1 MGRFPSEGRQ
11 RAVIEN
17 VKPEVDGGRFAIKR
31 VVGETVTVEADI
43 FSDGHDL
50 LRAVLKHRGR
60 KKDHWIETAM
70 EPLGNDRWRAS
81 FTVEHMGRYQ
91 YTIEAWI
98 DRFATWRQGLEKKIA
113 AGQDVS
119 ADLLIGATL
128 VQDAARRAA
137 GGDKETLKSG
147 ASRLRAAAERGDA
160 AVTDAEIVR
169 LMERYPDR
177 RFAARYEKELA
188 VTVDREKA
196 GFSTWYE
203 LFPRSFTNRPGAHG
217 TFRDL
222 EQSLPYV
229 ASMGFDVVYLPPI
242 HPIGRTHRKGKNN
255 LLATGPD
262 DPGSPW
268 AIGSDDGGH
277 KAIHSQ
283 LGTLDEFKRLIAKA
297 KDYKMEIALDIAF
310 QCSPD
315 HPYVKQHPEW
325 FRKRPDG
332 TVQYAENPPKKY
344 EDIVPLDFET
354 KAWRELW
361 EELKS
366 VIVYWAEQGVRIF
379 RLDNPHTKP
388 FRFWDW
394 LVREVK
400 EQYPDV
406 LFLSEAFTRPK
417 VMQRLAKAGLTQ
429 SYTYFTWRRTKAE
442 LVEYFEELTQTDIR
456 EYLRPNLWP
465 NTPDILMDY
474 LQKGGRPAF
483 MARYVLAATLGA
495 NCGAYGPAFELMEN
509 RPREAGS
516 EEYLNSEKYE
526 IKRWDLEKPDSL
538 KDFIAAVNRIRKEN
552 AALHSDASLY
562 FHGLDN
568 PQMLC
573 YSKSSP
579 AKDNVILAVVNLDW
593 RYVQSGWV
601 ALSLDRLGLAPTDSY
616 SVHDLLTDAR
626 YRWRGAR
633 NYVELR
639 PSAVPAHIFRIER
652 DGAAASRALS

>member
-1 MGRFPSEGRQ
+1 MGRLPADGRQ

-17 VKPEVDGGRFAIKR
+17 VTPEIDGGQFAIKR
-31 VVGETVTVEADI
+31 VIGETIVVEADI
-43 FSDGHDL
+43 FADGHDL

-60 KKDHWIETAM
+60 DKDTWTETAM
-70 EPLGNDRWRAS
+70 EPLGNDRWRGS
-81 FTVEHMGRYQ
+81 FTVEEMGRYL
-91 YTIEAWI
+91 YTLEAWV
-98 DRFATWRQGLEKKIA
+98 DRCETWRHGLEKKID

-119 ADLLIGATL
+119 SDLLAGVAL
-128 VQDAARRAA
+128 VQDAVRRADE
-137 GGDKETLKSG
+137 DKEDLK
-147 ASRLRAAAERGDA
+147 AFAAMLRSHAEKKM
-160 AVTDAEIVR
+160 VPEIGPDFLR
-169 LMERYPDR
+169 LMDRYPDR
-177 RFAARYEKELA
+177 RFATRYEKELA
-188 VTVDREKA
+188 VTVDRKKA

-203 LFPRSFTNRPGAHG
+203 LFPRSFTNRPDAHG
-217 TFRDL
+217 SFRDL
-222 EQSLPYV
+222 EKSLSYV
-229 ASMGFDVVYLPPI
+229 ASMGFDVLYLPPI
-242 HPIGRTHRKGKNN
+242 HPIGRSHRKGKNN
-255 LLATGPD
+255 TLGVGPH

-268 AIGSDDGGH
+268 AIGSEEGGH
-277 KAIHSQ
+277 KAIHPQ
-283 LGTLDEFKRLIAKA
+283 FGTLEDFKRLVARTKT
-297 KDYKMEIALDIAF
+297 YGMEIALDIAF

-354 KAWRELW
+354 KAWRSLW

-366 VIVYWAEQGVRIF
+366 VVVYWAEQGVRIF

-400 EQYPDV
+400 ERFPDV
-406 LFLSEAFTRPK
+406 IFLSEAFTRPK
-417 VMQRLAKAGLTQ
+417 IMQRLAKAGLTQ
-429 SYTYFTWRRTKAE
+429 SYTYFTWRRGKAE
-442 LVEYFEELTQTDIR
+442 LIEYFEELTQTDVR
-456 EYLRPNLWP
+456 EYFRPNLWP

-483 MARYVLAATLGA
+483 MSRYVLAATLGA
-495 NCGAYGPAFELMEN
+495 NCGIYGPAFELIEN

-552 AALHSDASLY
+552 AALQSDRGLH
-562 FHGLDN
+562 FHALDN
-568 PQMLC
+568 PQMIC
-573 YSKSSP
+573 YSKST
-579 AKDNVILAVVNLDW
+579 AEKENVILTVVNLDW
-593 RYVQSGWV
+593 KYVQSGWV
-601 ALSLDRLGLAPTDSY
+601 DLSLEPLGLGAGETY
-616 SVHDLLTDAR
+616 RVHDLLTDAR
-626 YRWRGAR
+626 YTWRGAR

-639 PSAVPAHIFRIER
+639 PSAIPAHIFRIER
-652 DGAAASRALS
+652 DGAGTLH